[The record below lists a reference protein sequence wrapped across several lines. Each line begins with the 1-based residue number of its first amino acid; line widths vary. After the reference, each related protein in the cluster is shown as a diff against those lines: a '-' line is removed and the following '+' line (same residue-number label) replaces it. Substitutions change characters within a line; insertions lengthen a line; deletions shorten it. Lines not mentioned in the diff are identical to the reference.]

1 MVMEPAVL
9 SEHLKKLA
17 GLIDRSEAPSG
28 KAVRAELTALVASLE
43 GRQAA
48 KLKKFMD
55 KDFELALDGID
66 NLIKQLSKT
75 SQTLNPQDEG
85 KADIES
91 SLTELH
97 KLRSGIQK
105 TVEGLGSVNV

>member
-1 MVMEPAVL
+1 MVMEPSVL
-9 SEHLKKLA
+9 SEHLRKLA
-17 GLIDRSEAPSG
+17 GLIDRSEVPSA
-28 KAVRAELTALVASLE
+28 KAVRAELSGVVAALE

-55 KDFELALDGID
+55 KDFEMALDGID
-66 NLIKQLSKT
+66 SLIKKLSKT

-85 KADIES
+85 KAEIES

-105 TVEGLGSVNV
+105 SITTVEDVNI